1 MAVGGSRTR
10 IRGTSPIVGEA
21 HAVAD
26 PPGVVGFDAT
36 VALGDAGRA
45 GRPDASVGPGGGLP
59 HEPMATA
66 KPISKVR
73 ASTDDRRVTA
83 DRPSDCHPAGDG
95 HQAVSTPAMRA
106 PLPASTKMAM

>member
-45 GRPDASVGPGGGLP
+45 GWPDASVGPGGGLP
-59 HEPMATA
+59 HEPMASGEA
-66 KPISKVR
+66 DKQG
-73 ASTDDRRVTA
+73 ASVDRRPA
-83 DRPSDCHPAGDG
+83 GDRRSASDGHPAGDG